1 MSRSAALSLPL
12 SCSGRKRGKRTVRR
26 IRIFLTISSGVI
38 ISYSGKF
45 CNADLQ
51 GFMKI
56 CRQSVD
62 GFFAINHIRRGSA
75 SLVSCK
81 HPRLP
86 NFCSNRETVNIF
98 WIDHIMEK
106 YIYNEQNG
114 LRHELRG
121 DYYISCLNSPPKK
134 RQGISAHG
142 TAAFAVSLQCFLV
155 YRSKLIAHGRYTD
168 AAGGGYD
175 KFCRMSLQRFQ
186 LQHTRFIYA
195 PYILRS

>member
-12 SCSGRKRGKRTVRR
+12 SCSGRKREKRTVRR

-56 CRQSVD
+56 CRPSVD

-86 NFCSNRETVNIF
+86 NFCSNWETVNIF
-98 WIDHIMEK
+98 WMDHIMEK
-106 YIYNEQNG
+106 YIYNEQNKRPAACAAG
-114 LRHELRG
+114 RLLHFLLELPAEKEARH
-121 DYYISCLNSPPKK
+121 
-134 RQGISAHG
+134 ISAWDSG
-142 TAAFAVSLQCFLV
+142 ICG
-155 YRSKLIAHGRYTD
+155 IASMLSRL
-168 AAGGGYD
+168 
-175 KFCRMSLQRFQ
+175 SQ
-186 LQHTRFIYA
+186 
-195 PYILRS
+195 